1 MNTSDTRTTALPM
14 APEGDWPDSVGAQ
27 SLAVTFVADVA
38 AGTDDGRFTVR
49 SGAQH
54 YEAQRAVSCLV
65 PPEAGDR
72 VACWRVAAGDADAV
86 FIVAVLTRA
95 SAAGA
100 QRVCLGEGVE
110 LSAEQGRLTV
120 SASQSLQ
127 LRSPSCELH
136 AEQAELRAGKVS
148 LVYRT
153 LQSVGELASLTVG
166 QLRLVG
172 TLLSS
177 VFDQQVHHARQHQ
190 RTVDGVDRLDA
201 KVIQQHASSLLQLQ
215 GENLLANGE
224 RVIKMQG
231 TQIHLG

>member
-1 MNTSDTRTTALPM
+1 MNTPATSAATVPLAAT
-14 APEGDWPDSVGAQ
+14 GDWPDSVGAQ

-38 AGTDDGRFTVR
+38 ACADDGRFTVR

-54 YEAQRAVSCLV
+54 YDASVAVSCLV
-65 PPEAGDR
+65 PPQPGDR
-72 VACWRVAAGDADAV
+72 VACWRFAASDTDTV

-95 SAAGA
+95 TEAAPL
-100 QRVCLGEGVE
+100 RVSLGEGVE
-110 LSAEQGRLTV
+110 LSAEHGRLTV
-120 SASQSLQ
+120 SAGQSLQ
-127 LRSPSCELH
+127 LRAPSCEVH

-153 LQSVGELASLTVG
+153 LQSVGELAALTVG

-172 TLLSS
+172 TMLSS

-201 KVIQQHASSLLQLQ
+201 KVIQQHASSLLHLQ

>member
-1 MNTSDTRTTALPM
+1 MNPTDTPTAA
-14 APEGDWPDSVGAQ
+14 APLAAAGDWPDSVGAQ

-38 AGTDDGRFTVR
+38 ACTEDGRCTVR
-49 SGAQH
+49 SGPQH
-54 YEAQRAVSCLV
+54 YEASVAVSCLV
-65 PPEAGDR
+65 PPQAGDH
-72 VACWRVAAGDADAV
+72 VACWRVAAGDTDAV
-86 FIVAVLTRA
+86 YIVAVLARTG
-95 SAAGA
+95 AAGA
-100 QRVCLGEGVE
+100 LRVCLGEGVE
-110 LSAEQGRLTV
+110 LAAEQGRLTV
-120 SASQSLQ
+120 SAGQSLQ
-127 LRSPSCELH
+127 LRAPNCEVH

-172 TLLSS
+172 TMLSS

-201 KVIQQHASSLLQLQ
+201 KVIQQHASSLLHLQ